1 MHTEF
6 FEITAHGEIKME
18 FNSNSSNTNLYLK
31 RLNSFTSDIQYK
43 FTAISLFSGGGGLD
57 LGVNLAGF
65 KSLFVSD
72 LIPTYVDTIKQNL
85 PHVKTYTKDATE
97 LTAEEILRLSGATDI
112 DLMVAGPPCQ
122 SFSILGQRKALEDP
136 RGKLTIKYFKLI
148 AGVKPKA
155 FIFENVP
162 GILTVNKGQDFKDL
176 FEFAKETTGY
186 TLFKTRLNA
195 MQFGIPQSR
204 ERVFIVG
211 FHPDLK
217 IDSFSFPEVPT
228 GTFSEEL
235 TASMPSK
242 YALENVN
249 GLPNHDIR
257 IHGERVRS
265 RYEKILPG
273 ERDHIDH
280 TDRIDPERP
289 SGTVLVGSSAGGG
302 RPHIH
307 PYEPRVI
314 TVREAARLQSFPDWY
329 KFSGSSTEQYRQVGN
344 AVPPLMAY
352 ELAMKIREALE
363 G

>member
-72 LIPTYVDTIKQNL
+72 LFPTYVDTIKQNL

-148 AGVKPKA
+148 AGVKP
-155 FIFENVP
+155 
-162 GILTVNKGQDFKDL
+162 
-176 FEFAKETTGY
+176 
-186 TLFKTRLNA
+186 
-195 MQFGIPQSR
+195 
-204 ERVFIVG
+204 
-211 FHPDLK
+211 
-217 IDSFSFPEVPT
+217 
-228 GTFSEEL
+228 
-235 TASMPSK
+235 
-242 YALENVN
+242 
-249 GLPNHDIR
+249 
-257 IHGERVRS
+257 
-265 RYEKILPG
+265 
-273 ERDHIDH
+273 
-280 TDRIDPERP
+280 
-289 SGTVLVGSSAGGG
+289 
-302 RPHIH
+302 
-307 PYEPRVI
+307 
-314 TVREAARLQSFPDWY
+314 
-329 KFSGSSTEQYRQVGN
+329 
-344 AVPPLMAY
+344 
-352 ELAMKIREALE
+352 
-363 G
+363 